1 MAHYFA
7 HINLLSKQ
15 PTKQPLRI
23 QQATA
28 DNQPEIKLQF
38 NCASSLHSFDTD
50 NNFSHLIANS
60 KNFKYNNKSYLI
72 L

>member
-1 MAHYFA
+1 MVHYLPTS
-7 HINLLSKQ
+7 INLLFKQ

-38 NCASSLHSFDTD
+38 NWAAVGIPPTLIISLA
-50 NNFSHLIANS
+50 I
-60 KNFKYNNKSYLI
+60 
-72 L
+72 